1 VGHIIS
7 QHGVATDPSKTV
19 AMENWP
25 TPTNITELRGFLGLT
40 GYYRKFVS
48 KYGILAKPLTRL
60 LQKKQFAW
68 SKEAET
74 AFIALKKAMVTTLV
88 LALPQFD
95 KPFIIETDV
104 CDEGVG
110 AVLMQFD
117 KPIAYLSKALREK
130 NRALSIYEKEF
141 LALMLAVDKWKQ
153 YLQHSEFI
161 IKTNHR
167 ALSFLED
174 QTLHSDYQRLF
185 ILIIRGKLWPN

>member
-1 VGHIIS
+1 
-7 QHGVATDPSKTV
+7 
-19 AMENWP
+19 
-25 TPTNITELRGFLGLT
+25 
-40 GYYRKFVS
+40 
-48 KYGILAKPLTRL
+48 
-60 LQKKQFAW
+60 
-68 SKEAET
+68 
-74 AFIALKKAMVTTLV
+74 MVTTPV

-117 KPIAYLSKALREK
+117 KPIAYLSKALGEK
-130 NRALSIYEKEF
+130 NRAMSIYEKEF

-161 IKTNHR
+161 IKTDHR
-167 ALSFLED
+167 ALSFLEY

-185 ILIIRGKLWPN
+185 ILIIR

>member
-19 AMENWP
+19 AMENCP

-153 YLQHSEFI
+153 YLQHSESI
-161 IKTNHR
+161 IKTDHR

-185 ILIIRGKLWPN
+185 ILIIRDSLF

>member
-7 QHGVATDPSKTV
+7 QHGVVTDPSKTV

-130 NRALSIYEKEF
+130 NRAMSIYEKEF

-161 IKTNHR
+161 IKTDHR
-167 ALSFLED
+167 ALSFLEY

-185 ILIIRGKLWPN
+185 ILIIK